1 MRASGPVMVSVAHL
15 QGVAEVG
22 DALGPHVASE
32 LVRRAVEDLGQ
43 VLPIG
48 VSIGRATDD
57 DVLVVTPLGGDAL
70 DRRRQCEVVLTSIT
84 SAIGA
89 GRYVVGAV
97 EIALNTHVGSTTAS
111 PDEVIAGTELIRR
124 AGLAAQRAT
133 AQGVAHSEWDGTTTT
148 LTAHDLDLL
157 SDLRH
162 ASERGELW
170 LAYQPKHSPVV
181 DAVVSVE
188 ALLRW
193 TSPRHGVVTPFQF
206 IPLAERTGLIDR
218 LTDWVLAEALDA
230 QVRWRAA
237 GLDIGVAVNVS
248 PHSLRTVDFTHRVS
262 RALRERGVPP
272 RSLTLEVTESLAF
285 DIPEAVERL
294 TPLRQLGVKISID
307 DFGTGYTSLSVLP
320 RLPLDELKVDQ
331 QFVRAMLTS
340 SASDAIVR
348 SVLELAHRLGL
359 SAVAEGVEDGA
370 LAERL
375 AEYGYDVL
383 QGYHFS
389 RPVPEGELIAQLA
402 DRVGASA
409 VG

>member
-1 MRASGPVMVSVAHL
+1 MGLFSSFGRIVLHQAVAGAALAGGLTVAGAAHAAVDAIVVALVTAVIALTTLVTTRSARAASTIDPDTGVPNSHGMAEHVDAMRAAGPVMVSVAHL

-162 ASERGELW
+162 AFR
-170 LAYQPKHSPVV
+170 ARR
-181 DAVVSVE
+181 AV
-188 ALLRW
+188 A
-193 TSPRHGVVTPFQF
+193 
-206 IPLAERTGLIDR
+206 GLP
-218 LTDWVLAEALDA
+218 AEALA
-230 QVRWRAA
+230 GRGRGGVGRGAA
-237 GLDIGVAVNVS
+237 ALDQPAA
-248 PHSLRTVDFTHRVS
+248 RRRD
-262 RALRERGVPP
+262 
-272 RSLTLEVTESLAF
+272 
-285 DIPEAVERL
+285 
-294 TPLRQLGVKISID
+294 
-307 DFGTGYTSLSVLP
+307 
-320 RLPLDELKVDQ
+320 
-331 QFVRAMLTS
+331 
-340 SASDAIVR
+340 
-348 SVLELAHRLGL
+348 
-359 SAVAEGVEDGA
+359 
-370 LAERL
+370 
-375 AEYGYDVL
+375 
-383 QGYHFS
+383 
-389 RPVPEGELIAQLA
+389 PVPVHPARRA
-402 DRVGASA
+402 DRSRSTGSPTGCWPRRSTLRCGGAPPASTSGSPSTCHRTRCA
-409 VG
+409 PSTSRTA